1 MEMSEMASEVV
12 RYYTAVLYRTP
23 FELQTLFG
31 LVLRCP
37 AWPTCLA
44 LMDRDG
50 KKLINLVFLN
60 QPLLRMALKVAL

>member
-12 RYYTAVLYRTP
+12 GYRTAAVYRTP

-31 LVLRCP
+31 GGAGCP

-44 LMDRDG
+44 LVHCNS
-50 KKLINLVFLN
+50 KKLLNLVFLN
-60 QPLLRMALKVAL
+60 KPFLHMAFEVAL